1 MEPLSLI
8 EQPQFLHKILVETTD
23 DNFNIELLVLPICEY
38 ETGERLVKI
47 GNNYFDAYQLTRI
60 LKTLKGE

>member
-8 EQPQFLHKILVETTD
+8 EHPPFLHKILVETTD
-23 DNFNIELLVLPICEY
+23 GNGSIELLVLPICEDK
-38 ETGERLVKI
+38 TGERLVKI
-47 GNNYFDAYQLTRI
+47 GDNYFDAYQLTRI